1 MLLLVSVYVCALVCI
16 HGFCVCRYMCPAYV
30 REVFYLGLLS
40 VYSVCVCVNIR
51 VVWSGFGP
59 PGMSMQNLS
68 TFHRS
73 FILVLVLAQYSHWVT
88 QWEVYLPACGRRH
101 RNLTLWR

>member
-1 MLLLVSVYVCALVCI
+1 MCLSLYV
-16 HGFCVCRYMCPAYV
+16 HAYV

-59 PGMSMQNLS
+59 PGMIRLSVYSVCVCVNIRVVLSDFGPPGMSMQNLS

-73 FILVLVLAQYSHWVT
+73 FILVLVLAQYS
-88 QWEVYLPACGRRH
+88 Q
-101 RNLTLWR
+101 

>member
-1 MLLLVSVYVCALVCI
+1 MRVYIYVCSVCA
-16 HGFCVCRYMCPAYV
+16 CVYMCTAYV
-30 REVFYLGLLS
+30 REFFYLGLLS

-51 VVWSGFGP
+51 VVWSGLGP
-59 PGMSMQNLS
+59 PGVGMQNLS

-88 QWEVYLPACGRRH
+88 PWEVYLPACGRRH